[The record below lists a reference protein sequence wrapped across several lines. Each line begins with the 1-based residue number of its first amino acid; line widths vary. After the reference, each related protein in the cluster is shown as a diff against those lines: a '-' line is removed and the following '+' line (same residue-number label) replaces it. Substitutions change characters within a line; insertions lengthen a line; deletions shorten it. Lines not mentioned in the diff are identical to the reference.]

1 MTSQH
6 LIASTSYFVP
16 GERHALAFAD
26 PPVSLRALGG
36 GPTGLLFDAE
46 HQFEIIE
53 IESRLWR
60 SLWRVSTRM
69 YQYRLLDHDERE
81 LLVYHWQPGEA
92 FQGPDH
98 PHVHVSAPL
107 RAKTSAEDERTIG
120 LDRLHLATGRVSL
133 EAVVR
138 MLIAEFDIEPQRPDW
153 EVILTRT
160 EAVFRSEGQRRA

>member
-26 PPVSLRALGG
+26 PPVSLPALGG
-36 GPTGLLFDAE
+36 GPTGLLFDAD
-46 HQFEIIE
+46 HQFEIVE

-60 SLWRVSTRM
+60 NLWRVSTRM

-81 LLVYHWQPGEA
+81 LLVYHWQPGDA

-98 PHVHVSAPL
+98 PHVHVSAAL
-107 RAKTSAEDERTIG
+107 RARTSATDERSID
-120 LDRLHLATGRVSL
+120 LDRLHLATGRVSF

-138 MLIAEFDIEPQRPDW
+138 MLISEFDIAPQRPDW
-153 EVILTRT
+153 HAILTRT
-160 EAVFRSEGQRRA
+160 EAVFRSDALQRV